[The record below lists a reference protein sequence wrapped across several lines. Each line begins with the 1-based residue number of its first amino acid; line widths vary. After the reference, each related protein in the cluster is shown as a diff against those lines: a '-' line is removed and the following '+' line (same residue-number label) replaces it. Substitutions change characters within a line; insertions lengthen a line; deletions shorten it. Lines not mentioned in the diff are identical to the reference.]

1 MTLFRTAVVMV
12 SWVCLQQLPACAC
25 RYNVRDVGF
34 ADLDAESY
42 RLYVFHGRGTPAPWI
57 AEFRALSS
65 SVLRD
70 SNVGVDIIN
79 ADEAKD
85 HPGMKYLPP
94 EAVSSLPAAA
104 LVSPDG
110 PVLPLSLFNRKD
122 GDSDGLAEALRS
134 LVASPTREAILHA
147 VSDAFAAILFIE
159 GEDAE
164 ANQKARQAIAGAQEE
179 IGAQMNL
186 MPKAIA
192 KPPALVVLE
201 TAALA
206 RERILLWSLGL
217 GTAPTPLPRAAILY
231 GRARWIGPLMKGDE
245 IAARN
250 LSGLL
255 SMIGADCECG
265 LDISW
270 TLGTRLPVYWSEA
283 RQSLLAK
290 ALGFDPEN
298 PMVKMEMSRIVG
310 RRGAAPAAGMGYQE
324 ISLDSVA
331 PPQKEAGTTAQ
342 RPPEVA
348 PNQPRDD
355 GPSGPA
361 LAAKTGV
368 LTLALLVVAGVA
380 LAAFIAGLLLLLRS
394 KRGKQSLFL
403 LGLVTGLSLPN
414 QAEDWPA
421 YQHDNRRSGCSPENL
436 AVEHLAP
443 AWVYR
448 APQPPRPAW
457 DGPAKWDAY
466 ANLRGL
472 KSMRNY
478 DPVFHVSVAGESL
491 CFGSSVDDSVRCLD
505 ARTGKERWVFT
516 TDGAVRIA
524 PAIAEGRVYFGSDD
538 GHAYCLDARTG
549 GLVWKF
555 APHPSGRLVLHD
567 GHMISFWPCRT
578 GVLVD
583 QGTAYFGLGLLPWK
597 DSYLCAVDAL
607 TGKPEGAGRFVK
619 KLSSVTLE
627 GALLASQ
634 QRLISPQGRVP
645 PLLFDRKTGDPLGPL
660 PGGGGCFV
668 LLTEDSRVLY
678 GPGNK
683 TGWIQ
688 ESSEQDRSKLATFQG
703 GHAIVVEGNRACLL
717 TETALVGLDRA
728 TRQEHW
734 RQPWTGPCALIK
746 AGPDLYVGGIDRISA
761 FRAEDGQL
769 LWQTP
774 VSGRAHGL
782 AAADGAL
789 FASTDEGLIYCFRA
803 GPSRAP
809 TVTATEPRP
818 GPVPDQAESAQLE
831 LASGPSLEFIGRD
844 RARVWWRTIER
855 MPTRLEWG
863 LEGEEPRPVG
873 DPVPKTEHTVL
884 LEGLREDR
892 VHAYT
897 IQGVVDGKV
906 LGTAKFEC
914 DTAFNYNPRL
924 LPETPQP
931 FPADAAWTG
940 ATRAAAEILEKSGV
954 GQGVCLVLGCG
965 QGQLAYALAKQS
977 RLQVIGVETDLEQV
991 KKGRQALL
999 QAGAYGNRVLLH
1011 HVASL
1016 AKLPF
1021 PTLFAN
1027 LVVHELPEGA
1037 AEQPFAI
1044 ASVVESLRPY
1054 GGVALV
1060 GRPSGDLRKLSES
1073 SLETWLAP
1081 LKDRQDFETEVQGSW
1096 ARIRRGAL
1104 RGAGVWSHEY
1114 GTAANA
1120 AYAGET
1126 LEGASGADDLEVQ
1139 WLGRPGPRV
1148 QADRNG
1154 RKPSPLATNGRLF
1167 MQGLQRV
1174 IALDAFNGT
1183 ILWTREIPPL
1193 QRFNMPRDCSN
1204 WCADDASIYAAIGH
1218 ECWRLDAASGE
1229 IRQFYPVVPGTRSG
1243 WQYDWG
1249 YLSIQGSE
1257 LIGSANKKGSAYL
1270 DFWGGSDAGWYDAT
1284 YGPVTDKVC
1293 SENLFA
1299 LNRDSGEI
1307 LWLYAAASI
1316 INSTIT
1322 IEGDHLFFLESRHPQ
1337 VKTAPS
1343 HRIGLPEL
1351 WEDLH
1356 LVALDRH
1363 SGRLVWDRV
1372 VHPAPGQV
1380 VVYLACGDGKLVLVS
1395 SGNKQLHVYTF
1406 DATSGQSVWQS
1417 EFPWPSDNHGR
1428 HMARPAIVDQNLYVR
1443 PKAFDLAT
1451 GRVLPHVVPDGG
1463 CGTYAA
1469 SRHALFFRSGN
1480 VTVWDLQ
1487 TAQSTSWERLR
1498 PDCWLSTFPA
1508 EGLLLSPEAGGG
1520 CSCGSWMET
1529 SIVFAPRKNS
1539 HFR

>member
-1 MTLFRTAVVMV
+1 MSLFRTAAVMV
-12 SWVCLQQLPACAC
+12 FWVCLQQLPACAC

-34 ADLDAESY
+34 VDLDAE
-42 RLYVFHGRGTPAPWI
+42 LYHLYIFHGRSTPAQWV
-57 AEFRALSS
+57 AEVRALSS

-70 SNVGVDIIN
+70 GNIAVDVIN
-79 ADEAKD
+79 ADDEKA
-85 HPGMKYLPP
+85 HPSLKFLPA
-94 EAVSSLPAAA
+94 EAVRSLPAAA

-110 PVLPLSLFNRKD
+110 PVLPVALFKDETLASDSL
-122 GDSDGLAEALRS
+122 AAALRD
-134 LVASPTREAILHA
+134 LVSSPTREAVLQA
-147 VSDAFAAILFIE
+147 VSDNFAAILLIE
-159 GEDAE
+159 GENPDA
-164 ANQKARQAIAGAQEE
+164 NDKVRQAIAGAQEE
-179 IGAQMNL
+179 ISAQMNL

-201 TAALA
+201 ATALA
-206 RERILLWSLGL
+206 REKILLWSLGL
-217 GTAPTPLPRAAILY
+217 GTATTPLPRAAILY

-245 IAARN
+245 ITTRN
-250 LSGLL
+250 LAGLL
-255 SMIGADCECG
+255 SIIGADCECG

-270 TLGTRLPVYWSEA
+270 TLGTRLPVSWNEA
-283 RQSLLAK
+283 RQSHIAK

-298 PMVKMEMSRIVG
+298 PMVKLEISRIVG
-310 RRGAAPAAGMGYQE
+310 RRGSAPAGGMGYQE
-324 ISLDSVA
+324 IPLDSA
-331 PPQKEAGTTAQ
+331 ATPQKEAATTGKG
-342 RPPEVA
+342 PPDGA
-348 PNQPRDD
+348 ASQPGDD
-355 GPSGPA
+355 VPAEPA
-361 LAAKTGV
+361 LATKTGV
-368 LTLALLVVAGVA
+368 LTIASLVVAGVA
-380 LAAFIAGLLLLLRS
+380 FAALATGLFILLRS
-394 KRGKQSLFL
+394 KKGRKSLFVFGL
-403 LGLVTGLSLPN
+403 VAGLGLLSR
-414 QAEDWPA
+414 AEDWPA
-421 YQHDNRRSGCSPENL
+421 YQHDSRRSGCSSENL
-436 AVEHLAP
+436 AAEHLTQ
-443 AWVYR
+443 AWVHR
-448 APQPPRPAW
+448 SPQPPRPAW

-478 DPVFHVSVAGESL
+478 DPVFHVAVEGKSL
-491 CFGSSVDDSVRCLD
+491 YFGGSVDDSVRCLD
-505 ARTGKERWVFT
+505 TRTGKERWFFA

-524 PAIAEGRVYFGSDD
+524 PAIVQERVYFGSDD
-538 GHAYCLDARTG
+538 GHAYCLDARNG
-549 GLVWKF
+549 ELVWKF
-555 APHPSGRLVLHD
+555 APIPSGRLVLHD
-567 GHMISFWPCRT
+567 GHFISFWPCRT

-583 QGTAYFGLGLLPWK
+583 NGTAYFGLGMLPWK
-597 DSYLCAVDAL
+597 ESYLCAVDAL
-607 TGKPEGAGRFVK
+607 TGKPEGPGRFVK
-619 KLSSVTLE
+619 KLGSVTLE
-627 GALLASQ
+627 GAILASK

-645 PLLFDRKTGDPLGPL
+645 PLVFDRKTGDPLGPL

-668 LLTEDSRVLY
+668 LLTEDSQILY

-688 ESSEQDRSKLATFQG
+688 ESSEEDRAKLATFQG
-703 GHAIVVEGNRACLL
+703 GHAIVVEGNRAYLL
-717 TETALVGLDRA
+717 TETALIALDRA

-734 RQPWTGPCALIK
+734 RQPWNGPCALIK

-761 FRAEDGQL
+761 FRAGDGQL
-769 LWQTP
+769 LWQTA
-774 VSGRAHGL
+774 VSGKTHGL

-789 FASTDEGLIYCFRA
+789 FASTDDGVIYCFRA
-803 GPSRAP
+803 GPSRTP
-809 TVTATEPRP
+809 TVTAAEPRP
-818 GPVPDQAESAQLE
+818 DPAPSQAELPELQ
-831 LASGPSLEFIGRD
+831 LASGPCLQFIGRD
-844 RARVWWRTIER
+844 RARVWWRTAQP
-855 MPTRLEWG
+855 MPTHLEWG
-863 LEGEEPRPVG
+863 CEGEQPRSIR
-873 DPVPKTEHTVL
+873 DTVPKTDHTAT
-884 LEGLREDR
+884 LEGLRENR
-892 VHAYT
+892 VHEYA
-897 IQGVVDGKV
+897 IQGVVDGKTIS
-906 LGTAKFEC
+906 TAKFEC
-914 DTAFNYNPRL
+914 DTAFNYNSRP
-924 LPETPQP
+924 LPEAPHP
-931 FPADAAWTG
+931 FDQDAARSN
-940 ATRAAAEILEKSGV
+940 ATQAAEEILAKSGV
-954 GQGVCLVLGCG
+954 RQGVCLVLGCG

-977 RLQVIGVETDLEQV
+977 QLQVIGVETDLEQV
-991 KKGRQALL
+991 KRGRQALL
-999 QAGAYGNRVLLH
+999 QAGAYGNRVLIH

-1016 AKLPF
+1016 ARLPF
-1021 PTLFAN
+1021 PALFAN
-1027 LVVHELPEGA
+1027 LVVHEFPEGA
-1037 AEQPFAI
+1037 AEQQLAV
-1044 ASVVESLRPY
+1044 ASVAESLRPY

-1060 GRPSGDLRKLSES
+1060 GGPSNSRRQLSES
-1073 SLETWLAP
+1073 GLQTWLAQ
-1081 LKDRQDFETEVQGSW
+1081 LKDRPGFTTQVQGSW
-1096 ARIRRGAL
+1096 AKIQRGAL

-1126 LEGASGADDLEVQ
+1126 LEGARGADDLEVQ

-1204 WCADDASIYAAIGH
+1204 WCADDDSIYAAIGH
-1218 ECWRLDAASGE
+1218 ECWRLDAGSGE
-1229 IRQFYPVVPGTRSG
+1229 IRQFYSVVPGTHSG

-1257 LIGSANKKGSAYL
+1257 LIGSANKKGSAYV

-1307 LWLYAAASI
+1307 LWLYAAAGI

-1322 IEGDHLFFLESRHPQ
+1322 IEGDRLFFLESRHPQ
-1337 VKTAPS
+1337 VKASPS
-1343 HRIGLPEL
+1343 HRIGMPEL

-1363 SGRLVWDRV
+1363 SGRLIWQRA

-1395 SGNKQLHVYTF
+1395 SGNKKLHVYTF
-1406 DATSGQSVWQS
+1406 EAEGGQIGWQS

-1428 HMARPAIVDQNLYVR
+1428 HMARPAIVNQNLYVR
-1443 PKAFDLAT
+1443 PKAFHLAT
-1451 GRVLPHVVPDGG
+1451 GRVLLQVVPDGG

-1469 SRHALFFRSGN
+1469 SSHALFFRSGN

-1508 EGLLLSPEAGGG
+1508 GGLLLSPEAGGG

-1529 SIVFAPRKNS
+1529 SIAFAPRKNS
-1539 HFR
+1539 HLR